1 MSDYDNSSEEHSR
14 KIKEGIRRSREQKLE
29 AKLAATAEA
38 AEAAEAADALRT
50 RTTEGLDPGSAALFS
65 DDELAAEE
73 NSDEPA
79 QALLDEKLRARTL
92 EGIDPE
98 IALLFSDEELA
109 QYEAEEN
116 AKAAA
121 ERKKRALEDIRANLR
136 QKARVAEN
144 LIAAS
149 VLRSEAEKKRLAELV
164 SFRIDMPGNGA
175 GHNGRN
181 GIRIDGFLYAQG
193 QVYTRPRAVFET
205 LQSIFYKA
213 WLQELTFSQLNQN
226 QRGMSPQEVLA
237 RQIPRFEV
245 PRQQDEAAA

>member
-1 MSDYDNSSEEHSR
+1 MSDDFDRQRHGELVREGLARSKEKKRLEE
-14 KIKEGIRRSREQKLE
+14 LE
-29 AKLAATAEA
+29 AKLAAATEA
-38 AEAAEAADALRT
+38 
-50 RTTEGLDPGSAALFS
+50 TEPSESVTDLEQTGNESPEIESLPPEIKSDPLIDSGASIRS
-65 DDELAAEE
+65 
-73 NSDEPA
+73 
-79 QALLDEKLRARTL
+79 RTL

-98 IALLFSDEELA
+98 IAALFTDEELA
-109 QYEAEEN
+109 ATEAEEN

-121 ERKKRALEDIRANLR
+121 ERKKKAFADIRANLR
-136 QKARVAEN
+136 QKAMVKEN

>member
-1 MSDYDNSSEEHSR
+1 MSEEELSKEEHSAR
-14 KIKEGIRRSREQKLE
+14 IKEGIRRSREKKHLEELE
-29 AKLAATAEA
+29 AKLAAATSATDEPSESA
-38 AEAAEAADALRT
+38 TDSEQTPNPEPSPADDALRT
-50 RTTEGLDPGSAALFS
+50 
-65 DDELAAEE
+65 
-73 NSDEPA
+73 
-79 QALLDEKLRARTL
+79 RTL

-98 IALLFSDEELA
+98 IAALFTDEELA
-109 QYEAEEN
+109 KYEAEEN
-116 AKAAA
+116 AKAAS
-121 ERKKRALEDIRANLR
+121 ERKKKALDDIRANLR

-245 PRQQDEAAA
+245 PRQQDEEAA

>member
-1 MSDYDNSSEEHSR
+1 MSEISKEEQSLR
-14 KIKEGIRRSREQKLE
+14 IREGIRLSKERKRLEELE
-29 AKLAATAEA
+29 AKLAAATEA
-38 AEAAEAADALRT
+38 TEDVPDSVPVEESVVSTVSNPLRT
-50 RTTEGLDPGSAALFS
+50 
-65 DDELAAEE
+65 
-73 NSDEPA
+73 
-79 QALLDEKLRARTL
+79 RTL

-98 IALLFSDEELA
+98 VAALFTDEELA
-109 QYEAEEN
+109 KYEEEEN

-121 ERKKRALEDIRANLR
+121 ERKKKALEDIRANLR

-149 VLRSEAEKKRLAELV
+149 VLRSDAERKRLAELV
-164 SFRIDMPGNGA
+164 TFKIDMPGNGA
-175 GHNGRN
+175 GHNGKN

-213 WLQELTFSQLNQN
+213 WLQEVTFTQLNQN
-226 QRGMSPQEVLA
+226 QRGMSPQEILA

-245 PRQQDEAAA
+245 PRQQADELGGAA